1 MSHILEYRSGII
13 HSKKEEEE
21 IVHSFIDYICSKVS
35 KLMGI
40 LIRARKILQICSHIP
55 LYNSLLNLYFTH
67 SINIWGNSFKTH
79 LKRIEILQKKII
91 IIITFFP
98 IGCLYTRLLFKNYE
112 LWHSK
117 ICILVI
123 NVYLQVHWQL
133 VIPLLLSWLQTK
145 SFRKYTLNSQA
156 VYMAYIVTRK
166 FVKLPYYLVATAC
179 GTISLIT

>member
-1 MSHILEYRSGII
+1 MYFISSNCINVTYTCIPFRNNSF
-13 HSKKEEEE
+13 KKKEEE

-98 IGCLYTRLLFKNYE
+98 IGCLYKATISNIMNYDIQRYVY
-112 LWHSK
+112 L
-117 ICILVI
+117 LVI
-123 NVYLQVHWQL
+123 NVYLQVH
-133 VIPLLLSWLQTK
+133 
-145 SFRKYTLNSQA
+145 
-156 VYMAYIVTRK
+156 
-166 FVKLPYYLVATAC
+166 
-179 GTISLIT
+179 